1 MKASNYIAGQ
11 WVEGTGSFNNINPS
25 DTSDLID
32 SYTSATSEQFE
43 QAVQA
48 AIKAQ
53 KEWEKVG
60 IEKKSQILI
69 KIGDELI
76 EKSKELGELLS
87 REEGKPLA
95 EGIGEVARAGQQ
107 FQYYG
112 SECLRLYGERIPS
125 TRPGF
130 QVEISREP
138 LGVIG
143 IISPWNFPI
152 AIPAWKAA
160 PAMMCGNA
168 VILKPASLTPASA
181 IELTKIIAKQ
191 DIPDGLFNFCLLYT
205 SDAADE
211 L

>member
-25 DTSDLID
+25 DTSDQID
-32 SYTSATSEQFE
+32 SYTSATAQQFE

-48 AIKAQ
+48 ALKAQ

-76 EKSKELGELLS
+76 QKSKELGELLS

-138 LGVIG
+138 LGVLAG
-143 IISPWNFPI
+143 FCFDDI
-152 AIPAWKAA
+152 AHQAEHHILIAVAVTRRAHKL
-160 PAMMCGNA
+160 NA
-168 VILKPASLTPASA
+168 I
-181 IELTKIIAKQ
+181 
-191 DIPDGLFNFCLLYT
+191 
-205 SDAADE
+205 
-211 L
+211 

>member
-11 WVEGTGSFNNINPS
+11 WVEGTGSMPNLNPS
-25 DTSDLID
+25 DTSDTIAN
-32 SYTSATSEQFE
+32 YTSATPDQFE
-43 QAVQA
+43 QAVQS
-48 AIKAQ
+48 AIHAQ

-112 SECLRLYGERIPS
+112 SECLRLYGEKIPS

-130 QVEISREP
+130 QTLP
-138 LGVIG
+138 LVGDR
-143 IISPWNFPI
+143 SPKHNPANVVLPVPLFPNS
-152 AIPAWKAA
+152 PRD
-160 PAMMCGNA
+160 
-168 VILKPASLTPASA
+168 LT
-181 IELTKIIAKQ
+181 L
-191 DIPDGLFNFCLLYT
+191 
-205 SDAADE
+205 
-211 L
+211 